1 MSQIRLELSQFF
13 TLLLGGFE
21 LCNVGRAAHELLQI
35 SGVGKD
41 GMADSADPLHLSVR
55 KKDAELLIVIGFFHD
70 CPFDHP
76 RPLNAIL
83 RMDAFEI
90 FFPSRRSLS
99 WIEAINPVP
108 LLGEVYRLPV
118 RWAPSPAARVG
129 EFLRLSQVRL

>member
-1 MSQIRLELSQFF
+1 
-13 TLLLGGFE
+13 
-21 LCNVGRAAHELLQI
+21 
-35 SGVGKD
+35 
-41 GMADSADPLHLSVR
+41 MADSADPLHLSVR

-129 EFLRLSQVRL
+129 EFLRLSQVRLPTLQLLGQQFLLGDIDRRTEKPFEDFAFNHGNSNAANVA